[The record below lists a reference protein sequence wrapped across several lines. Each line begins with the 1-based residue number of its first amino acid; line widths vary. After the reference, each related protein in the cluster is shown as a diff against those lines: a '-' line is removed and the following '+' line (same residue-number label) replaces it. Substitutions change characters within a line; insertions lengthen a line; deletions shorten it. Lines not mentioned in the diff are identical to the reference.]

1 MFPTPPSCL
10 RRTVAAEV
18 RKQVS
23 RERSGSPHSSR
34 RSSSSLGVS
43 PCPVAGSGG
52 VHTAWTSGQGG
63 ESPCPSPMCTDAG
76 VCRGVCVSQGW
87 SGGDTSFLDHP
98 DGAPGWGLEETSCR
112 RGKGWGLRNCLW
124 PFLLPLESFQTPGC
138 DFLPG
143 VPGGRGQ
150 APSQA
155 AVESL
160 SSLAPLDPPLPQ
172 QPRGLK
178 SAVTV
183 LPASQQG
190 HHDYCTSIRFL

>member
-10 RRTVAAEV
+10 PRTVAAEV

-43 PCPVAGSGG
+43 PCPVAGGRG
-52 VHTAWTSGQGG
+52 VHAALTLLGPVAREEGVLVLHPSAQMQGW
-63 ESPCPSPMCTDAG
+63 
-76 VCRGVCVSQGW
+76 VCVFQGW
-87 SGGDTSFLDHP
+87 SGGDTNFLDHP

-112 RGKGWGLRNCLW
+112 RGKRWGLRNCLW

-160 SSLAPLDPPLPQ
+160 SSLAPLDPQLPQ
-172 QPRGLK
+172 QPQELQPPPIAG
-178 SAVTV
+178 
-183 LPASQQG
+183 
-190 HHDYCTSIRFL
+190 

>member
-1 MFPTPPSCL
+1 MPVFPCVPHSSCL
-10 RRTVAAEV
+10 PRTVAAEV

-43 PCPVAGSGG
+43 PCPVAGSRG
-52 VHTAWTSGQGG
+52 VHPALIHPALMLLGPSVPSGRGG
-63 ESPCPSPMCTDAG
+63 GSPGPSHLCADAG
-76 VCRGVCVSQGW
+76 CVFQGW
-87 SGGDTSFLDHP
+87 SGGDTGFLDHP
-98 DGAPGWGLEETSCR
+98 DGAPGWGLEETSCH
-112 RGKGWGLRNCLW
+112 RGKGWGLRNCLR

-150 APSQA
+150 GAGPA

-160 SSLAPLDPPLPQ
+160 SSPAPFDPQRFPP
-172 QPRGLK
+172 P
-178 SAVTV
+178 STTV
-183 LPASQQG
+183 
-190 HHDYCTSIRFL
+190 